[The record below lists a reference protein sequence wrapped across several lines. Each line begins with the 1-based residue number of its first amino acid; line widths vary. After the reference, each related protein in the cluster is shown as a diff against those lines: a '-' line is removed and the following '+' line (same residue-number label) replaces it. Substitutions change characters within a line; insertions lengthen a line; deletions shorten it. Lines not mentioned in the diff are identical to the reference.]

1 MFPSPT
7 DKNPKRVE
15 EFIKQVLVDKVFYSE
30 TPEENKPTEEAK
42 PAVISARS
50 ILQKQ
55 QSARSLNADDS
66 WKAFSD
72 SGNKPTTTG
81 HSGGATG
88 GDNWAEFP
96 AVAVA
101 KTQTQPFD
109 PFASGSPVHASP
121 KSIHSMAATADPFA
135 ASQQQQPKAQQPQA
149 QAPVWE
155 AFSEDTSEIVRQ
167 PPPQQVQTGW
177 SQFETKPVDATTM
190 GRAGSIEKPAE
201 AHTPANGTA
210 KSKAPVMDP
219 LPEEWFSVGTSPSPP
234 PQPHPTGG
242 FAQPD
247 SHVYQPV
254 QQPPFA
260 GVSAFGGGAFQQGAF
275 QPTTPQPYGFNSQ
288 AARASLGAFS
298 SFRSNAPPPQWA
310 PQQGFAYMQKQDSMV
325 SHVSQRVDE
334 TSHNPLFQNLDMDMR
349 AKAHSV
355 TGVPIQ
361 TTPHALFQNP
371 AVNNTSLTRPGTASF
386 QQPFMQTPPQTGFDE
401 SSGNPFA

>member
-42 PAVISARS
+42 PAVMPART

-72 SGNKPTTTG
+72 SGSKPTSTG
-81 HSGGATG
+81 QSGGATG
-88 GDNWAEFP
+88 GDWAEFP

-109 PFASGSPVHASP
+109 PFAPGSPVHASP
-121 KSIHSMAATADPFA
+121 KSIHAAGATDPFA
-135 ASQQQQPKAQQPQA
+135 PSQQQLKQPQA

-155 AFSEDTSEIVRQ
+155 AFSEDVNETVQQ
-167 PPPQQVQTGW
+167 PPTQQVQTGW
-177 SQFETKPVDATTM
+177 SQFETKPVDATTT
-190 GRAGSIEKPAE
+190 GGAGSMEKPTE
-201 AHTPANGTA
+201 AQTPANGTA

-247 SHVYQPV
+247 PHVYQPV

-260 GVSAFGGGAFQQGAF
+260 GVSAFGGGAYQQGGAF
-275 QPTTPQPYGFNSQ
+275 QPATPQPYGFNAQ
-288 AARASLGAFS
+288 TARASLGAFS
-298 SFRSNAPPPQWA
+298 SFRSNAAPPPQWA

-371 AVNNTSLTRPGTASF
+371 AVNNTSLSRPGATSF

-401 SSGNPFA
+401 TSGNPFA